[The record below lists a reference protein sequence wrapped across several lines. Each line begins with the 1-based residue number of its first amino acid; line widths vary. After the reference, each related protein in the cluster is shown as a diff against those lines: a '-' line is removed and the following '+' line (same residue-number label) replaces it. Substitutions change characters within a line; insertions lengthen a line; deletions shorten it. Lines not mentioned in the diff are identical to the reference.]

1 MKILL
6 SIFLLISFSAKSQ
19 MYFGRVVSSTPVDT
33 GGGGGSDTLI
43 GPAITWTGKTT
54 VFLGDSWTNGI
65 AASVTANRY
74 TNLFATG
81 KGTTQVNN
89 GVNGVT
95 MMPDSCAGYTFYSMS
110 YIPTY
115 SSGTHCALFINLGLN
130 DIGKNNNY
138 QTADRF
144 DSAYN
149 AYLNNAIN
157 VKGWPD
163 SLVYVFTPGYCT
175 EYTAWVGACGI
186 SAASADRAM
195 TFNAKIEALAAT
207 YGCNFVDIYTPMS
220 TALNTSYYDAGKAH
234 LNDTGMDWLA
244 DWLLA
249 HIR

>member
-1 MKILL
+1 MRFLVIILIL
-6 SIFLLISFSAKSQ
+6 FSSCAKSQ
-19 MYFGRVVSSTPVDT
+19 VYFGRISGSGS
-33 GGGGGSDTLI
+33 GGGGGSLI

-54 VFLGDSWTNGI
+54 VFLGDSWTNGV
-65 AASVTANRY
+65 AASVSANRY
-74 TNLFATG
+74 TSLFATG
-81 KGTTQVNN
+81 KGTTESNS
-89 GVNGVT
+89 GLNGVT
-95 MMPDSCAGYTFYSMS
+95 ISPDSCDGYSYYSLA

-130 DIGKNNNY
+130 DIGANNSY

-157 VKGWPD
+157 VKSWPD
-163 SLVYVFTPGYCT
+163 SLVYIFTPGYVID
-175 EYTAWVGACGI
+175 YTAWGTSCGI
-186 SAASADRAM
+186 TTANSARAIA
-195 TFNAKIEALAAT
+195 FNAKIEALATT
-207 YGCNFVDIYTPMS
+207 YGCNYVDIYTPMAA
-220 TALNTSYYDAGKAH
+220 ALNSSYFDAGKAH